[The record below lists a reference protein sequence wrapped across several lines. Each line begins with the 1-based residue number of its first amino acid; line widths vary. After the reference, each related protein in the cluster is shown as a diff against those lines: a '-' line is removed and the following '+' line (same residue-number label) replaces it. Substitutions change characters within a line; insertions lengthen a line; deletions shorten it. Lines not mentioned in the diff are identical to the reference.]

1 MKIDII
7 TIFPEMFPCVFNKSI
22 IHRAQQKKK
31 LKINVHNLR
40 DYTEDKHKKVDSP
53 PFGGGAGMV
62 FRCEPVFNA
71 VRGVTRACRGKRN
84 RRVILLS
91 PQGKLLTQR
100 SAQRYLRYRQLVLIC
115 GRYEGVDERIK
126 KHIIDEEL
134 SIGDYVISG
143 GELAAMVFVDALARL
158 LPGVVGDYDSVRND
172 SFQAG
177 LLDHPHYTKPR
188 IFKGWTVPEVLLS
201 GDHGRIESWR
211 NQQAF
216 LVTKRKRPELI
227 EKLKVKETRKVKK
240 GG

>member
-1 MKIDII
+1 
-7 TIFPEMFPCVFNKSI
+7 
-22 IHRAQQKKK
+22 
-31 LKINVHNLR
+31 
-40 DYTEDKHKKVDSP
+40 
-53 PFGGGAGMV
+53 
-62 FRCEPVFNA
+62 
-71 VRGVTRACRGKRN
+71 
-84 RRVILLS
+84 
-91 PQGKLLTQR
+91 
-100 SAQRYLRYRQLVLIC
+100 
-115 GRYEGVDERIK
+115 
-126 KHIIDEEL
+126 
-134 SIGDYVISG
+134 
-143 GELAAMVFVDALARL
+143 MVFVDALARL